1 MKCLV
6 LGHLVKDIIVKG
18 SNKEL
23 RMGGGAYY
31 SALVLSRFCDVD
43 VWTSVG
49 DDFPEEWIDEVRRL
63 GINLRV
69 FPSDSTTVYELH
81 YTLSGRELFLRS
93 VAEPLTG
100 LPNAGYEMVVLNPV
114 AGEIPPELV
123 KEAVSR
129 FPFVSLDVQG
139 FIRKPLPGK
148 VTQSTLDASFLRG
161 VNVVHADERE
171 SAHLINFSPA
181 DVEVFLVS
189 QGEEKGTAYLR
200 GRPYEFEPL
209 EVDVMDTTGAGDVF
223 LAVFSYFYRSC
234 SFIQSLKRAVAFTA
248 LFLERRSVEVSP
260 DEVGE
265 LAMNVTV
272 KRV

>member
-69 FPSDSTTVYELH
+69 FPSRSTTVYELH

-129 FPFVSLDVQG
+129 FPFVSLDVL
-139 FIRKPLPGK
+139 IRKPLPGK